1 MIIFSCIF
9 LFLGIGMIIGA
20 VLTKISFQKRG
31 QECTQIVDATIVDLN
46 KMERSDDGSTFVSY
60 FPIYEYQ
67 YNGKVY
73 RSGSN
78 VGNLKSKFEIG
89 RKVQIYI
96 NPQKPEK
103 IYENSNVP
111 KLIVRI
117 FPIISLAALIIAL
130 FVYIFFK

>member
-1 MIIFSCIF
+1 MMIFSCLS

-20 VLTKISFQKRG
+20 VLTKISFQKREK
-31 QECTQIVDATIVDLN
+31 ECTQIVDATIVDLN
-46 KMERSDDGSTFVSY
+46 RVERSDDGPMFVSY

-67 YNGKVY
+67 YKGKVY

-117 FPIISLAALIIAL
+117 FSIIGLAALILAL
-130 FVYIFFK
+130 LVYIFFK